1 MLSTRPNLSR
11 VDVKFFSFK
20 KWQKMGT
27 LKKRENLNYGE
38 FAIIKIIS
46 AKWE

>member
-1 MLSTRPNLSR
+1 MLSNRPNLSR

-27 LKKRENLNYGE
+27 LKKRKRKG
-38 FAIIKIIS
+38 KIVIWQIRNN
-46 AKWE
+46 K